1 MQQFPP
7 KKKVQ
12 PKQEGKY
19 PSAKSEFDKSM
30 QKQIES
36 RKKGDVGTTKPE
48 TRAEA
53 EARERGQSPED
64 MKTKAVKQMQEKK
77 ALEEKVRQGKA
88 DKSIITKT
96 MRALFGGN

>member
-1 MQQFPP
+1 MQNNP
-7 KKKVQ
+7 KK
-12 PKQEGKY
+12 KQEGKY
-19 PSAKSEFDKSM
+19 PSAEKEFSASM
-30 QKQIES
+30 QKQMMS

-64 MKTKAVKQMQEKK
+64 MKAKARKQIMDNQMMKEKI
-77 ALEEKVRQGKA
+77 RQGKS

-96 MRALFGGN
+96 MRALFGGR